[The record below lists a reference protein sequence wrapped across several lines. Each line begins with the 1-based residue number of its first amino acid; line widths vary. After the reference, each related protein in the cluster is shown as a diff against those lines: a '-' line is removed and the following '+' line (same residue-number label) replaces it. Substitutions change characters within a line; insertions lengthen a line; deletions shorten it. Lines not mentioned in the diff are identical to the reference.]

1 MMLFLAV
8 VYQNFETS
16 TAVQD
21 SSTAIFTSIA
31 TTELELSTSADAS
44 TTETRSSRSPPPSEL
59 PLSSSSPSPS
69 SSSHSSSST
78 GPTSSPSKSLSS
90 SPYSSPSPG
99 QSSPSQSLSSS
110 PYSSSSS
117 SPLQHLLGY
126 RGSTTLFASA
136 TVSTSVSTSSR
147 HTAVGNHGYFS
158 TGTTAT
164 ATLSKHKA
172 TTASL
177 RFTQTPKTTTPAS
190 ASSYPKT
197 KCCCSCCSED
207 YATDAESCRSCTR
220 ESLQTAVSCASKSA
234 PSTTKVPAG
243 KENFV
248 APKPVEGSRYPERLT
263 LREEFRRQ
271 EQLTE
276 VLAAMP
282 AAEKAALGY
291 SIEDLIVDC
300 HYDGLPC
307 DMDRSGCA
315 CKFFLSSTLN
325 LFSCELCLC
334 CIVNM
339 VRNYNSRFRLSR
351 NFWEALSI

>member
-1 MMLFLAV
+1 MLCLAV

-21 SSTAIFTSIA
+21 SSTTSFTSIA
-31 TTELELSTSADAS
+31 TTELELSTSADAK
-44 TTETRSSRSPPPSEL
+44 TTET
-59 PLSSSSPSPS
+59 
-69 SSSHSSSST
+69 T
-78 GPTSSPSKSLSS
+78 N
-90 SPYSSPSPG
+90 
-99 QSSPSQSLSSS
+99 
-110 PYSSSSS
+110 
-117 SPLQHLLGY
+117 
-126 RGSTTLFASA
+126 SA

-147 HTAVGNHGYFS
+147 HPTVGNHGYAS

-164 ATLSKHKA
+164 STLSKHKA

-177 RFTQTPKTTTPAS
+177 RSTQTPKT
-190 ASSYPKT
+190 T

-207 YATDAESCRSCTR
+207 YATDAESCRSCAR

-234 PSTTKVPAG
+234 PPTTKVPTV

-248 APKPVEGSRYPERLT
+248 APKPVEGSRFPERLT
-263 LREEFRRQ
+263 HREEFRKQ

-291 SIEDLIVDC
+291 SIDDLIVDC

-307 DMDRSGCA
+307 DMDR
-315 CKFFLSSTLN
+315 
-325 LFSCELCLC
+325 
-334 CIVNM
+334 
-339 VRNYNSRFRLSR
+339 
-351 NFWEALSI
+351 